1 MPEDLSIIG
10 IDDFVLS
17 GVLGLTTVR
26 QDVAGQ
32 GHAAA
37 DLLLRA
43 LLDDDESTETIVAA
57 DRARRARVDRP
68 SPPLSPTLCES
79 PTSSPPRGASR
90 WVSRN
95 ECGQLMVESS
105 LASSSGSRR

>member
-1 MPEDLSIIG
+1 MAIGVRESARRLGLRVPEDLSVIG
-10 IDDFVLS
+10 IDDYVLS
-17 GVLGLTTVR
+17 EVLGLTTVR

-43 LLDDDESTETIVAA
+43 LHDDDERPRRRAA
-57 DRARRARVDRP
+57 DRAHRARVDRP
-68 SPPLSPTLCES
+68 R
-79 PTSSPPRGASR
+79 PRA
-90 WVSRN
+90 
-95 ECGQLMVESS
+95 QLMVESS

>member
-43 LLDDDESTETIVAA
+43 LLDDDESNETIVLP

-68 SPPLSPTLCES
+68 RPAPEP
-79 PTSSPPRGASR
+79 
-90 WVSRN
+90 
-95 ECGQLMVESS
+95 QLRVESS